1 MTRYFAIV
9 GRMDLRSWLRS
20 RNGIAHRDD
29 AADAGFTV
37 FRIRSAIRSGAVRR
51 IRSRWIALESAPID
65 LADAAESGG
74 AVTCVSL
81 ARRRGWWVPPD
92 TDERL
97 HLRMPPNGVVRVS
110 DAHAHWGRSLAPSR
124 PRMLEAPVEDALSDA
139 ASCFPVDQAVA
150 IWESAVRTESISL
163 DSLRTVRWQTP
174 AARRCLEL
182 LRPGTDSSL
191 ETVFHVRLSAWG
203 VRLRFQVQLA
213 GHPVDFLIGTHLVVQ
228 VDGWSF
234 HSSSADRSRDLAHD
248 AELRIRATPCCA
260 SPTRRSSTT
269 GSTSSARSSGPSA
282 VGCTSRHSPLED
294 ILASEGRQ
302 GCRHP
307 SEARISF
314 RTTRAGRSKG
324 R

>member
-1 MTRYFAIV
+1 
-9 GRMDLRSWLRS
+9 MDLRSWLRS

-65 LADAAESGG
+65 LTDAAESGG

-124 PRMLEAPVEDALSDA
+124 PRMLETSVEDALSDT

-150 IWESAVRTESISL
+150 IWESALRTESISL
-163 DSLRTVRWQTP
+163 DSLRTVRWRTP

-191 ETVFHVRLSAWG
+191 ETVFHVRLSPWG

-213 GHPVDFLIGTHLVVQ
+213 GHPVDFLIGTHLVIQ

-248 AELRIRATPCCA
+248 AELRMRGYTVLRFSYAQIIYDWEHIERTLAGAVSRGLHVAPVI
-260 SPTRRSSTT
+260 
-269 GSTSSARSSGPSA
+269 SG
-282 VGCTSRHSPLED
+282 
-294 ILASEGRQ
+294 GRP
-302 GCRHP
+302 R
-307 SEARISF
+307 F
-314 RTTRAGRSKG
+314 
-324 R
+324 